1 MHWLLSQAESLWGFI
16 LAHKD
21 AITSIVTAAATVAL
35 AVLTFVL
42 ARATKA
48 MAVAASSSNVIVSL
62 EPNQWSLMHIDMIVQ
77 NTGNDAAFD
86 VSVLV
91 SPTLENASVR
101 DGLPFPFDKI
111 SVLRPGQSMSCFIN
125 EFAYFDGKVF
135 DIEVRWKR
143 KPNSRKIEKNFYQ
156 IDLANLGAVSR
167 LGAFSPN
174 VQIAEQIK
182 KLRDD
187 WKPVA
192 GGQRRFKVDSYS
204 QEDREQEA
212 AERQALFE
220 QQREEREKR
229 QASRAKS
236 SKE

>member
-1 MHWLLSQAESLWGFI
+1 
-16 LAHKD
+16 
-21 AITSIVTAAATVAL
+21 
-35 AVLTFVL
+35 
-42 ARATKA
+42 

-91 SPTLENASVR
+91 SPTLEYASGR

-111 SVLRPGQSMSCFIN
+111 SILRPGQSMSSFIN

-143 KPNSRKIEKNFYQ
+143 KPNSRKYEKNRYQ

-174 VQIAEQIK
+174 IQIAEQIK
-182 KLRDD
+182 KLRED

-212 AERQALFE
+212 AEMKALFE
-220 QQREEREKR
+220 QQRKEREKKEVE
-229 QASRAKS
+229 SAKP